1 MFKPDVSPDH
11 EEYHL
16 RILTRQCQFFGPF
29 PVSYQEIAPPATL
42 NALMQVMG
50 SLRGKQMPF
59 ARISERE
66 VSKEDKKFILRIM
79 KLDPRD
85 RPSAKQLLDD
95 EWFDS
100 T

>member
-1 MFKPDVSPDH
+1 
-11 EEYHL
+11 
-16 RILTRQCQFFGPF
+16 
-29 PVSYQEIAPPATL
+29 
-42 NALMQVMG
+42 
-50 SLRGKQMPF
+50 MPF

-85 RPSAKQLLDD
+85 RPSAQQLLDD

-100 T
+100 A